1 MAGTWS
7 KKIANVD
14 SAGVLI
20 AGSSAENGGA
30 AAVLL
35 GGRFYTGR
43 RVYEYTDFGG
53 CLEKSE
59 WGQPH
64 LAAFRE
70 FAEEYFGLSEV
81 GCVPHGRKACQEC
94 HRTAQSLAQQLWH
107 AARDS
112 IVGGAP
118 VVHTGKYASFVVP
131 ADAVVPVLQ
140 RSGCLPC
147 TGKGASAIDV
157 LFSAAKQNPELT
169 SLALVSIDE
178 LLSAGVSHGI
188 VEPLAVRSLNG
199 MQYPSEKITLRKCM
213 VGRDGASL
221 MALSSRLEEVRQS
234 AASKIV
240 PRTSAASKPKVPCTR
255 NSCLAEVQQ
264 TAGPAAARPSVT
276 YTADRLPIVFD
287 METEDP
293 DDVLTLLFLAAHAAV
308 DLKGVT
314 VTPGSHFQVS
324 LVRWLLKEVGLSGVR
339 VGAQDWP
346 KNRNAPAP
354 RGKFYTN
361 FEHLPTKDS
370 DCEKASKVL
379 LECCDKTTTLLT
391 GGPLTNLAAALLHDD
406 FQLGRW
412 VAQGGFA
419 GEGVVPRDRQMD
431 KFKGKAH
438 FRTTNFGSD
447 PHAAHCAL
455 RSKSIDCRVCVS
467 KNVCHQT
474 LYADGADG
482 WHAAVLAALH
492 RAQGRP
498 IRRRAL
504 ELMHKAMSSYLAR
517 QDGKIIHDPLA
528 LAVALDESVCTLTEV
543 ELYSH
548 GFKDDQWGCCLC
560 PGSGTWISVD
570 YDEAKFR
577 ATLLHDGFVK
587 KEVLPEVGDQQV
599 QKYNEEEENVVGK
612 LSCTEKDV
620 LKQAKKLREIL
631 KLEDR
636 KVAGATL
643 QMNQQEKINSKA
655 EVTAQFLELV
665 ELLPADSNVIA
676 EVHELI
682 LATQRVT
689 DNHDEATA
697 EEVPAM
703 AQVTGGKGQAELYAG
718 VHGDCTELQ
727 KDVVEVR
734 MTEQSSEAG
743 RRWRQRG
750 GRSGFKRRFD
760 AKHAA

>member
-1 MAGTWS
+1 MAATWS

-53 CLEKSE
+53 CLEKAE

-94 HRTAQSLAQQLWH
+94 RRTAQSLAQQLWD
-107 AARDS
+107 AARDF
-112 IVGGAP
+112 IVGGVP

-131 ADAVVPVLQ
+131 ADAVLPVLQ
-140 RSGCLPC
+140 RSGHLPC
-147 TGKGASAIDV
+147 TAKGDSAIDV

-178 LLSAGVSHGI
+178 LLSAGVSQGI

-199 MQYPSEKITLRKCM
+199 MQYPSGKITLRKCM

-221 MALSSRLEEVRQS
+221 MALSNRLEEVRQS
-234 AASKIV
+234 AASK
-240 PRTSAASKPKVPCTR
+240 PKIPCAKR
-255 NSCLAEVQQ
+255 SCLAEVHQ
-264 TAGPAAARPSVT
+264 TARPATARPNVSCK
-276 YTADRLPIVFD
+276 ADRLPIVFD
-287 METEDP
+287 MGTEDP

-308 DLKGVT
+308 DLKAVT
-314 VTPGSHFQVS
+314 VTPGSLFQVS

-346 KNRNAPAP
+346 KNKNAPAP

-361 FEHLPTKDS
+361 FQHLPTKDS

-379 LECCDKTTTLLT
+379 LECCDKSTTLLT

-419 GEGVVPRDRQMD
+419 GEGVVPWDRQMD

-438 FRTTNFGSD
+438 CRTTNFGSD

-455 RSKSIDCRVCVS
+455 RSESIDCRVCVS

-482 WHAAVLAALH
+482 WHTAVLAALH
-492 RAQGRP
+492 RGQGRP
-498 IRRRAL
+498 IRQRAL

-517 QDGKIIHDPLA
+517 QDGKMIHDPLA
-528 LAVALDESVCTLTEV
+528 LAVALDESVCTLAEV

-587 KEVLPEVGDQQV
+587 KEVLPKMEDQHV
-599 QKYNEEEENVVGK
+599 QKYKEEVEYAADT
-612 LSCTEKDV
+612 LSCTEKEL
-620 LKQAKKLREIL
+620 LKLAKKLREIL
-631 KLEDR
+631 KLENHQ
-636 KVAGATL
+636 VAGATL
-643 QMNQQEKINSKA
+643 QKNQQEKINGK
-655 EVTAQFLELV
+655 EDVTAQFLELV
-665 ELLPADSNVIA
+665 ELLPADSDIIA
-676 EVHELI
+676 KVHDLI
-682 LATQRVT
+682 PAMQRVT
-689 DNHDEATA
+689 DNHDEAIA

-703 AQVTGGKGQAELYAG
+703 VQVTGGKGQVELYDG

-727 KDVVEVR
+727 KDVVEVQ

-743 RRWRQRG
+743 RRGRQRG

-760 AKHAA
+760 AKHRV